1 MITRQR
7 LLKLSLICLVIG
19 VAVLLIAYF
28 FFHFVTDDGITL
40 TWHPEAGKP
49 FVSELLGDLGVLF
62 IFTSALGSLSSLVFF
77 DGKEE

>member
-62 IFTSALGSLSSLVFF
+62 IFTSALGSLSSVVFF